1 MNVLACAVVV
11 ASVLPATTAFA
22 QSASAP
28 PATLVYSNRPIIEFR
43 ASVLDRTPAERA
55 AAARALIDAVVS
67 GGSVGRVTVSVVEG
81 VTIVAAGSQSLF
93 VIMRGDLDELRGE
106 TIEQKASVATSRLQT
121 AIDEE
126 IELRTPARLA
136 VGAAQ
141 ALGATVLFGVLL
153 VFVWRGHRR
162 LAERLPA
169 DVEHK
174 LEKIS
179 AGDHQLVRASKAGDI
194 LRRLIQSVAAALSIG
209 LIYFWLTFVL
219 RRFPYTRPWGESLR
233 EFLLTRLA
241 AVGVAI
247 IHSIPDLFT
256 VAVVV
261 VVTRFVS
268 RFLQAFFDAVEQDRL
283 QLPFIYPETAQPT
296 RRIAT
301 VLLWLFA
308 LAVSYPFLP
317 GSESEAFKGISVF
330 VGLIVSLGSSGI
342 VGQMMAGL
350 TITYSRA
357 VRLGDYVRIGDIEGT
372 VTHLGSLSTKV
383 KTERREDVTIPNS
396 VVVSTPMT
404 NYSRFADAEGVWTPT
419 SVTIGYD
426 IPWRQIHAMLLL
438 AAERTPG
445 IRKSPTPVARQS
457 EFGNTYVVYTLLTC
471 LEDPTRRLATL
482 GALRAHILDVFN
494 EFGVQIMTPNYEG
507 DPDAPKLVPRDKW
520 YAEPA
525 EPPARGDSFKTAVP

>member
-28 PATLVYSNRPIIEFR
+28 PATLVYSNRPIVEFR
-43 ASVLDRTPAERA
+43 ASVLERTPAERA
-55 AAARALIDAVVS
+55 AAAKALIDTVVAR
-67 GGSVGRVTVSVVEG
+67 GSVGRVTANVVEG
-81 VTIVAAGSQSLF
+81 ATIVAAGSQSLF

-106 TIEQKASVATSRLQT
+106 TIEQKASLATSRLQT

-126 IELRTPARLA
+126 IELRTPARL
-136 VGAAQ
+136 VLGAAQ
-141 ALGATVLFGVLL
+141 ALGATVVFGVLL
-153 VFVWRGHRR
+153 AFIWRGHRK

-174 LEKIS
+174 LEKLS
-179 AGDHQLVRASKAGDI
+179 ADHQLVRASKAGDI
-194 LRRLIQSVAAALSIG
+194 LRRLIQSVAAALSVG

-233 EFLLTRLA
+233 EFLLTRLV

-247 IHSIPDLFT
+247 IQSIPDLFT

-268 RFLQAFFDAVEQDRL
+268 RFLQALFDAVEQDRL

-308 LAVSYPFLP
+308 LAVSYPYLP

-342 VGQMMAGL
+342 VGQMMSGL

-357 VRLGDYVRIGDIEGT
+357 VRLGDYVRIGDIEGI

-457 EFGNTYVVYTLLTC
+457 EFVNTYVVYTLLTC
-471 LEDPTRRLATL
+471 LEDPTRRLATI
-482 GALRAHILDVFN
+482 GALRANILDVFN

-507 DPDAPKLVPRDKW
+507 DPDAPKVVPRDKW

-525 EPPARGDSFKTAVP
+525 APPARGDSFKTAVP